1 MEVYLDDRKLEEFN
15 DLDRESIITK
25 LEEEIEDKIITK
37 VYLGKK
43 EFSLAEFKE
52 SGINLKGIS
61 SDLRFMTKDTSQ
73 LIKETLNTAKD
84 YLPKLKQ
91 GLNDTI
97 ALFKQGKL
105 NEAHQKYGLC
115 LDGLEWYTES
125 VFNIISLTEEAEI
138 TEIEVLLKEF
148 NKTINNSTVAYQHGD
163 LNNVVSIIKEKM
175 LETVEEFIK
184 LNEDL
189 LSKTKN

>member
-15 DLDRESIITK
+15 DLDREDIIAK
-25 LEEEIEDKIITK
+25 LEKKIEDKIITK
-37 VYLGKK
+37 VYLGKS

-61 SDLRFMTKDTSQ
+61 SDLRFITKDTDQ
-73 LIKETLNTAKD
+73 LIEETLKTAKD

-115 LDGLEWYTES
+115 LDGLEWYTKA
-125 VFNIISLTEEAEI
+125 VFKIISLTKHEKI
-138 TEIEVLLKEF
+138 TEVESLLKEF
-148 NKTINNSTVAYQHGD
+148 NKRINNSAVAYQHGD
-163 LNNVVSIIKEKM
+163 LNNVVKIIQEEL
-175 LETVEEFIK
+175 LETVEEFIS
-184 LNEDL
+184 LNEKIL
-189 LSKTKN
+189 NKSKE